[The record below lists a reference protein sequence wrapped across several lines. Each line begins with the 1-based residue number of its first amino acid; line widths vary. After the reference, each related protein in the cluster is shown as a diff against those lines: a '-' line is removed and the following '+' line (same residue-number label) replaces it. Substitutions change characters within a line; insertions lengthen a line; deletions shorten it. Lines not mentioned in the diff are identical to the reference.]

1 MRSGFF
7 MLLIII
13 LASCV
18 SSESLENENNDVKR
32 YAFGNGGGFTG
43 EYVEFIFNENG
54 KVYKYDY
61 KYDREVFYKT
71 LNKADL
77 IYFLEEIDKLSLE
90 GIDINSPGNR
100 TFYIDIRIGQQSL
113 NKIVWG
119 DPQFYP
125 PKNLVDFHQ
134 EVFKKLAEFEP

>member
-1 MRSGFF
+1 M
-7 MLLIII
+7 
-13 LASCV
+13 SCV
-18 SSESLENENNDVKR
+18 STESLEHENNDIKR
-32 YAFGNGGGFTG
+32 YAFGKGGGFTG
-43 EYVEFIFNENG
+43 EYTEFIFNENG

-71 LNKADL
+71 LDKADL
-77 IYFLEEIDKLSLE
+77 NYFLEEIEELGLE